1 VVDYVPEINA
11 SNIRQDSNGS
21 DMSQARGFVKLF
33 NNANI
38 RMMANEADLTIAEYS
53 SLILAVQVEALRQRQ
68 SGDFDEEACAKTLLG
83 MRQKFAREYV
93 FGPETQSAIVVT
105 GTDDTLPSDALDFN
119 PYVWS
124 TALRVGGVKKTA
136 IHEIAAVRNDRKVNQ
151 ASHEELASQIERSQG
166 KTLMIFNMHGS
177 SKGLLLDRD
186 SESRVRVEE
195 LAQYLLARLKRSD
208 NAEEL
213 SNVTMIL
220 ESCHGYDFAENLMEA
235 LRLAWV
241 AKDERGDSLE
251 TQFGVPSNRLRSP
264 TVITMA
270 HADSDVISGKT
281 INDLLP
287 SHQEGIRADG
297 GLLGGRVLQM
307 FQPAVY
313 EKNNMTFFASGAGRL
328 LEFGNLDSESN
339 SQQKRT

>member
-1 VVDYVPEINA
+1 
-11 SNIRQDSNGS
+11 
-21 DMSQARGFVKLF
+21 
-33 NNANI
+33 
-38 RMMANEADLTIAEYS
+38 
-53 SLILAVQVEALRQRQ
+53 
-68 SGDFDEEACAKTLLG
+68 
-83 MRQKFAREYV
+83 
-93 FGPETQSAIVVT
+93 
-105 GTDDTLPSDALDFN
+105 
-119 PYVWS
+119 
-124 TALRVGGVKKTA
+124 
-136 IHEIAAVRNDRKVNQ
+136 
-151 ASHEELASQIERSQG
+151 
-166 KTLMIFNMHGS
+166 
-177 SKGLLLDRD
+177 
-186 SESRVRVEE
+186 